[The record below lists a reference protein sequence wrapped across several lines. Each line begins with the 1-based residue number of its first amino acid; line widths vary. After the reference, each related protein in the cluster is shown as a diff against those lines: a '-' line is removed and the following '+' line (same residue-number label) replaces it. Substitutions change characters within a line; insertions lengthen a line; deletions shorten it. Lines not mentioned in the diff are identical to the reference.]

1 MKKHLVEISKR
12 LVTGMLVT
20 GAVIGVCLL
29 TIHSTTQNQNFMAP
43 SLKSVQ
49 TDKATAFYANSAPRA
64 GWCAEQALPGTSDSS
79 AATADSKSI
88 AAALSACWS
97 RRHKRP

>member
-29 TIHSTTQNQNFMAP
+29 TIHSPTQNQNFMAP

-49 TDKATAFYANSAPRA
+49 TDKATAFYASAPVG
-64 GWCAEQALPGTSDSS
+64 GWFVEQVLPGTSESK
-79 AATADSKSI
+79 AATENLKSI
-88 AAALSACWS
+88 AAAL
-97 RRHKRP
+97 

>member
-49 TDKATAFYANSAPRA
+49 TDKATAFYANSAPVG
-64 GWCAEQALPGTSDSS
+64 GWFVEQVLPGTSESK
-79 AATADSKSI
+79 AATENLKSI
-88 AAALSACWS
+88 AAAL
-97 RRHKRP
+97 